1 MNALAMSSPT
11 FAQRYIDAWNDRDA
25 ISLVDCFAAGGS
37 YSDPLAGEN
46 LTPHALAAHAARL
59 WAAFPDL
66 QLEMVSIDAGGGQ
79 GVAAQWIMRGTH
91 LGPYQGQQATG
102 RPISLPGADF
112 IRLGPDG
119 IRSVRAY
126 FDSGA
131 IARQLGLSPSPQE
144 AIGPFSFGVSTRVQS
159 GRRLPPGAF
168 TVTRLR
174 ARSGAGGAALHEA
187 GCEIAQDLLGR
198 PGFLSAMTA
207 AVGDEVMTVAA
218 WDSVEAVQ
226 QLRDPRHLQ
235 VVAEH
240 FGPAMSAGGATSI
253 WAPATAAPLWVRC
266 GACGTMAESGA
277 GGGSCGCG
285 AKLPEPSPFW

>member
-11 FAQRYIDAWNDRDA
+11 LAQRYIDAWNDHDR
-25 ISLVDCFAAGGS
+25 IGLVDCFAAGGS
-37 YSDPLAGEN
+37 YSDPLAGED
-46 LTPHALAAHAARL
+46 LTPDALGAHAAGL
-59 WAAFPDL
+59 WVSFPDL
-66 QLEMVSIDAGGGQ
+66 RFEVVSIDAGGGQ
-79 GVAAQWIMRGTH
+79 GVATQWVMRGTH
-91 LGPYQGQQATG
+91 SGPFHGHAPTG
-102 RPISLPGADF
+102 RPIALPGADF

-119 IRSVRAY
+119 IRSVRGY

-131 IARQLGLSPSPQE
+131 IARQLGLSPSPQQ
-144 AIGPFSFGVSTRVQS
+144 AIGPFSFGVSTRVQT
-159 GRRLPPGAF
+159 GRRLQPGAF

-174 ARSGAGGAALHEA
+174 AHSGASGATLHEA

-207 AVGDEVMTVAA
+207 SVGDEMMTVAA
-218 WDSVEAVQ
+218 WDSIDAVQ

-240 FGPAMSAGGATSI
+240 FGPAISAGGATSI
-253 WAPATAAPLWVRC
+253 WAPVPASPLWVRC
-266 GACGTMAESGA
+266 GACGTMADSGA
-277 GGGSCGCG
+277 LGGSCGCG